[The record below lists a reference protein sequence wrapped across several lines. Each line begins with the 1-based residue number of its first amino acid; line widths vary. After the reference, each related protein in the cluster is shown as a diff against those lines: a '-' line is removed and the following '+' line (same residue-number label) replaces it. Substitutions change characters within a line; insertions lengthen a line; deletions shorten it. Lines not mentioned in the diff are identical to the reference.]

1 MMQGE
6 LPRDLKEMVAVVVSQ
21 ANSCQYCVNAHGS
34 ALKMLGMPRE
44 KVVQLLEDIDGS
56 DVSEAVKKVLKL
68 SVKATR
74 EPYKITDDE
83 WQELK
88 NLGYSE
94 AQIVELFSV
103 VDLYT
108 SFNKFLDTLQV
119 DIDFPAI

>member
-88 NLGYSE
+88 